1 MLKLIS
7 ALFSKKSATPKPTA
21 HTYDIEPPTHL
32 SAAGVADFA
41 LQDSMVVVAG
51 TPAPDWDKLY
61 AWTASIAEPAA
72 QAAAWERAE
81 LAWLN
86 HLRVALGSQYHLDV
100 LGEAVVL
107 SSLDEKSAATIL
119 HYMTKTLQRIV
130 GLLKDVAQV
139 PSGGRDILIVLD
151 DEQQYYEYVSRYYAD
166 DGEYALSSGMYINYG
181 CAHFVCVKSEITAIE
196 PIIAHEMTHSC
207 VAHLPIPTWLN
218 EGLAVNTESKL
229 CRIPHSE
236 FSPAEMRTKHQ
247 QFWTE
252 ATIQEFWSGQSF
264 LRSDDGNRLSY
275 DLGRILVQH
284 LSPNWPR
291 FAQFACAANFK
302 DGGAQAAHQFLG
314 IELGAMVAALFEIDD
329 NAKFSPEPSGWHAN
343 PERGGF

>member
-7 ALFSKKSATPKPTA
+7 ALFSKKPTTPKPQVQ
-21 HTYDIEPPTHL
+21 TYDVEPPTHL
-32 SAAGVADFA
+32 SAAGVGDFA

-61 AWTASIAEPAA
+61 AWTTSIAEPSA
-72 QAAAWERAE
+72 QAAAWEHAE

-86 HLRVALGSQYHLDV
+86 HMRVALGSHYHVDV

-107 SSLDEKSAATIL
+107 SSLDEKSAAAIL

-151 DEQQYYEYVSRYYAD
+151 DEQHYYEYVSRYYAE

-181 CAHFVCVKSEITAIE
+181 CAHFVCVKSEISAIE

-229 CRIPHSE
+229 CRTPYSE
-236 FSPAEMRTKHQ
+236 FTPAQIHEKHQ
-247 QFWTE
+247 AFWNET
-252 ATIQEFWSGQSF
+252 TIQEFWSGKSF
-264 LRSDDGNRLSY
+264 LRTDDGNRLSY

-284 LSPNWPR
+284 LAPNWPQ
-291 FAQFACAANFK
+291 FAQFTRAANLN
-302 DGGAQAAHQFLG
+302 DGGAAAARQHLG
-314 IELGAMVAALFEIDD
+314 VDLGAMVAALFAIEETQ
-329 NAKFSPEPSGWHAN
+329 NFGPNPSTWPTQPA
-343 PERGGF
+343 RGAF